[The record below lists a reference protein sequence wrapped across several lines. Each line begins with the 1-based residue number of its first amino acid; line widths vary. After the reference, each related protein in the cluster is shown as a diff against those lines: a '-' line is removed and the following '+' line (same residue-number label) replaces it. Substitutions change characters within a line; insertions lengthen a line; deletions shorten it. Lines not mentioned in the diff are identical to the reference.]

1 MLFDYVIEPIDFTPT
16 NERRPVYTESC
27 SLKTL
32 MATANINGYN
42 SV

>member
-1 MLFDYVIEPIDFTPT
+1 MLFDYVIEPIDLSPT
-16 NERRPVYTESC
+16 NERPVYTESC